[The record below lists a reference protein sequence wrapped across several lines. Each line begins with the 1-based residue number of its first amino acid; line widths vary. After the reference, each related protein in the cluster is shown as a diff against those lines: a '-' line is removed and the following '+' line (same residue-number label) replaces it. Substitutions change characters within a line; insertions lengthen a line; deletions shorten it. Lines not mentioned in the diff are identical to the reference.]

1 MGIAWVG
8 ILPRQGVWLSSFFV
22 VLTSIHYIK
31 TSALHLTNWV
41 KLPFSDFVS
50 LFQVCPRNGIFCWP
64 KTTTTSMMRRIFFLF
79 WLTFSSDYYEI
90 GAYISFLSFDIMFLK
105 LIALLVAS
113 WWFRDSPCDT
123 NIPLFRP
130 VAFFQS
136 INPNP
141 VKTSFLS
148 MGEPKAKQLIQ
159 NPTSLWFEQRSYDN
173 FSSHFA
179 EYLLPSVPGKI
190 VPRLDCLMSNSSVLF
205 YHCQTRMYQK
215 RTKDR

>member
-1 MGIAWVG
+1 
-8 ILPRQGVWLSSFFV
+8 
-22 VLTSIHYIK
+22 
-31 TSALHLTNWV
+31 
-41 KLPFSDFVS
+41 
-50 LFQVCPRNGIFCWP
+50 
-64 KTTTTSMMRRIFFLF
+64 MMRRIFFLF
-79 WLTFSSDYYEI
+79 RLTFSSDYFEI

-105 LIALLVAS
+105 LIALLVAY
-113 WWFRDSPCDT
+113 WWFQDSLCDT

-179 EYLLPSVPGKI
+179 EYLLPSVPGK
-190 VPRLDCLMSNSSVLF
+190 MSNSNVVLSLSN
-205 YHCQTRMYQK
+205 
-215 RTKDR
+215 KDLPEKDQGSLESILLPVTFFECCSTEK